1 VDNLKNKFR
10 KGVIIMTI
18 AEKINK
24 QFKDMTKE
32 EVKEYCF
39 KNRDLQLYADYL
51 DIIYFDKLQDRFKE
65 SEYKRLFVDGKEEK
79 KENILKNEIN
89 IPEHKNNT
97 IQPIIDLKYVPNE
110 LKDSIRIILNKQD
123 YRYCKYLMIE
133 YINYMY
139 LRHNKT
145 FTVNEIED
153 LYNDSQILSEKE
165 LEKAINTVITKGYKT
180 IKFDC
185 FKQERKK
192 NNFDN
197 FQQRQHNRVDFYELE
212 NNFFI

>member
-1 VDNLKNKFR
+1 
-10 KGVIIMTI
+10 MTI

-24 QFKDMTKE
+24 QFKGMTKE
-32 EVKEYCF
+32 EVKKYCF

-51 DIIYFDKLQDRFKE
+51 DVTYFDKLQDRFKE
-65 SEYKRLFVDGKEEK
+65 SEYKRLFIEGKEEK
-79 KENILKNEIN
+79 KENISKNEIN

-97 IQPIIDLKYVPNE
+97 IQPIINLKDVQNE
-110 LKDSIRIILNKQD
+110 LKESIKIILDKDD
-123 YRYCKYLMIE
+123 YRYCKFLMIE

-139 LRHNKT
+139 LRHKKT
-145 FTVNEIED
+145 FTVDEIEY

-165 LEKAINTVITKGYKT
+165 LEKAINTVISKGYKT

-192 NNFDN
+192 NKFDN
-197 FQQRQHNRVDFYELE
+197 FEQRQYNRDDFYKLE
-212 NNFFI
+212 KSFFV

>member
-1 VDNLKNKFR
+1 
-10 KGVIIMTI
+10 MTI

-24 QFKDMTKE
+24 QFKGMTKK

-51 DIIYFDKLQDRFKE
+51 DVTCFDKLQDRFKE
-65 SEYKRLFVDGKEEK
+65 SEYKRLFIDGKEEK
-79 KENILKNEIN
+79 KQKVLKNKIN
-89 IPEHKNNT
+89 IPKHKNNT
-97 IQPIIDLKYVPNE
+97 IQPIIDIETVPNK
-110 LKDSIRIILNKQD
+110 LKDTIKIILDKND

-133 YINYMY
+133 YINYIY
-139 LRHNKT
+139 LRHKKT
-145 FTVNEIED
+145 FTNYEIED
-153 LYNDSQILSEKE
+153 LYNDSLILSEKE

-192 NNFDN
+192 NKFDN
-197 FQQRQHNRVDFYELE
+197 FQQRHYNRFDFYKLE
-212 NNFFI
+212 KDFFV

>member
-1 VDNLKNKFR
+1 
-10 KGVIIMTI
+10 MTI

-24 QFKDMTKE
+24 QFKGMTKE
-32 EVKEYCF
+32 EVRTYCL
-39 KNRDLQLYADYL
+39 KNKDLQLYAEYL

-79 KENILKNEIN
+79 EENTSKNEIN

-97 IQPIIDLKYVPNE
+97 ILPIVNIDKIPNE
-110 LKDSIRIILNKQD
+110 LKNTINVIVNKQD
-123 YRYCKYLMIE
+123 YRTAKLLIMKYVE
-133 YINYMY
+133 YMY
-139 LRHNKT
+139 KKHKT
-145 FTVNEIED
+145 IITINEIEK

-165 LEKAINTVITKGYKT
+165 LEKAINTVITKGYKA

-197 FQQRQHNRVDFYELE
+197 FKQRQYNRVDFYELE
-212 NNFFI
+212 NNFFN